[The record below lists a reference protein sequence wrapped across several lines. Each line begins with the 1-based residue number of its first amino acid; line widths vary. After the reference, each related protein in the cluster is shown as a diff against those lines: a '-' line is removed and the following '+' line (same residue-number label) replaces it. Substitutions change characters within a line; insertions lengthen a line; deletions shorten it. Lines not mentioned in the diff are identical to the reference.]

1 MVGRGGDMSRTFE
14 LVCHETRQRL
24 WIGQGRE
31 EMTNLYVYPAARE
44 RLRSFLAATKGKPLV
59 LLCSDT
65 DYGDWID
72 YDDFGAGDDY
82 E

>member
-1 MVGRGGDMSRTFE
+1 MSRTFE

-31 EMTNLYVYPAARE
+31 EMTKLYTSPPAAE
-44 RLRSFLAATKGKPLV
+44 RLRSFLAATKGKPFV
-59 LLCSDT
+59 LMCSDT

-72 YDDFGAGDDY
+72 YDDFGTGDDY